1 MQLHFTLRCFPHTH
15 APSAIV
21 LVQVRVRDTATGVA
35 LFFDPKPTGYVSA
48 REEKDAKDDASD
60 GGSSKSSSSSGGK
73 SPGKSKAGREGGLE
87 VVVDQAPTGA
97 KEVRVRVKRTGYA
110 DGVSVKE
117 KSEEVIMRRLKDD
130 LSRWAKIRN

>member
-1 MQLHFTLRCFPHTH
+1 MCPLCCRLG
-15 APSAIV
+15 S
-21 LVQVRVRDTATGVA
+21 QVRVRDTATGVA

-60 GGSSKSSSSSGGK
+60 GGSSSGGNKSS
-73 SPGKSKAGREGGLE
+73 GKSKAGREGGLE
-87 VVVDQAPTGA
+87 VAIDQAPTGA

-130 LSRWAKIRN
+130 LSRWAKIRT